1 MLGQLAAHIRR
12 RYIEKEIE
20 REGRDREKKRYSE
33 KRQKEINKQMTYR
46 EKKNTKV
53 LTRHSFSETGKGEDS
68 L

>member
-12 RYIEKEIE
+12 QYIEKEI
-20 REGRDREKKRYSE
+20 EGRDREKKRYSE
-33 KRQKEINKQMTYR
+33 NRQKEINKQMTYR
-46 EKKNTKV
+46 ENKNTKV